1 MHPFNQFTQENTVF
15 NSEKTHVISVSELN
29 RTTRQLLEDAYGT
42 IWIQGELS
50 NVVKPRSGHIYFTL
64 KDEFSQ
70 VRCALFKNKSS
81 LNFDACD
88 GLHVIA
94 KATVSLYEPRGDY
107 QLIISQLILAGEG
120 ALQQAFELLKKKLDK
135 AGLFNEKHKKSL
147 PAFPNKIAVIT
158 SPTGAAIRDILTT
171 LKRRYPIAEVCVYP
185 TLVQGTEAAAQIVKA
200 LKLANRHQ
208 YCDVIILARG
218 GGSLE
223 DLWPFNEESV
233 ARAIFDSTIPVISG
247 VGHEPDVTIADF
259 VADFRAA
266 TPTAA
271 AEHAVPNFIDIQ
283 NNIQSLTKQLIYLV
297 QRHIRTHQQ
306 HLDLLT
312 KQLQHPGQ
320 KIKLA
325 QEKLIRLK
333 KELHALIKNK
343 LFFLNNKLANT
354 SRMLHAVSPLTTL
367 DRGYAIVKKLNKNQV
382 LTSNEQIK
390 TGEKVEV
397 ILRKG
402 TIFAEVIELKSSI
415 QPEAALIS
423 PRIE

>member
-15 NSEKTHVISVSELN
+15 NLETTHVISVSELN
-29 RTTRQLLEDAYGT
+29 RTTRQLLEEAYGS

-70 VRCALFKNKSS
+70 VRCALFKNKSN
-81 LNFDACD
+81 LNFDPSD

-107 QLIISQLILAGEG
+107 QLIVSQLILAGEG

-135 AGLFNEKHKKSL
+135 AGLFNQKNKKPL
-147 PAFPNKIAVIT
+147 PAYPDKIGVIT

-185 TLVQGTEAAAQIVKA
+185 TLVQGSEAAEQIVNA
-200 LKLANRHQ
+200 LKLANKHQ

-223 DLWPFNEESV
+223 DLWPFNEEKV
-233 ARAIFDSTIPVISG
+233 ARAIFDSDIPVISG

-271 AEHAVPNFIDIQ
+271 AEHATPNYIDIK
-283 NNIQSLTKQLIYLV
+283 NNILSLNKQLVYLIQKCLRNYQ
-297 QRHIRTHQQ
+297 QR
-306 HLDLLT
+306 LDLLS

-325 QEKLIRLK
+325 QEKLTRLK
-333 KELHALIKNK
+333 KELLKSIKNK
-343 LFFLNNKLANT
+343 ILFLNNTLANT
-354 SRMLHAVSPLTTL
+354 ARMLHAVSPLTTL
-367 DRGYAIVKKLNKNQV
+367 DRGYAIVKKTDTNEV
-382 LTSNEQIK
+382 LTSSEQIK
-390 TGEKVEV
+390 IGENLEVTLRQGIIIAKVTE
-397 ILRKG
+397 RK
-402 TIFAEVIELKSSI
+402 ELI
-415 QPEAALIS
+415 HPERGLIS
-423 PRIE
+423 DQGE